1 MKSVYPYPL
10 LFTLLL
16 FIGFHSLSAQQP
28 IRVAA
33 ASDLKFALDDIIE
46 VYTRKTGKEVVPIY
60 GSSGKLYEQLS
71 NKAPF
76 HLYMSA
82 DMEYPKLLIE
92 KGLTGSELFIYGKG
106 RLVLWSRKF
115 DCDASTLEGL
125 SHLNLKKIAIAN
137 PNHAPY
143 GKRAKESLAFY
154 QLYDV
159 IRSKIVLGENI
170 SQTAQFL
177 STGAADVGIIALS
190 LALAPTMKKYGK
202 DYYLLPAISH
212 NPLLQGAIITD
223 FGRDNA
229 AAALFFDFLKSPTA
243 AKIFKTY
250 GFVQEEKS

>member
-1 MKSVYPYPL
+1 MKSVYPYFL
-10 LFTLLL
+10 LFTLLF
-16 FIGFHSLSAQQP
+16 FIGFHSLCAQQS

-33 ASDLKFALDDIIE
+33 ASDLKFALDEIIE
-46 VYTRKTGKEVVPIY
+46 VYTKNTGKEVLPIY

-82 DMEYPKLLIE
+82 DVEYPKLLIE
-92 KGLTGSELFIYGKG
+92 KGLTGSELYIYGEG

-115 DCDASTLEGL
+115 DCDATTLEGL
-125 SHLNLKKIAIAN
+125 SRLNLKKIAIAN

-143 GKRAKESLAFY
+143 GKRAKESLEFY
-154 QLYDV
+154 QVYDA

-177 STGAADVGIIALS
+177 STGAADVGVIALS
-190 LALAPTMKKYGK
+190 LALSPTMKKYGK
-202 DYYLLPAISH
+202 GYFLLPAKTH

-223 FGRDNA
+223 YGKGNTE
-229 AAALFFDFLKSPTA
+229 AALFFDFLKSSTA
-243 AKIFKTY
+243 GEIFKTY
-250 GFVQEEKS
+250 GFVQEVEE

>member
-1 MKSVYPYPL
+1 MKSIYPYFAITTL
-10 LFTLLL
+10 LF
-16 FIGFHSLSAQQP
+16 FIGFHSLNAQEP

-46 VYTRKTGKEVVPIY
+46 AYTQGTGKRVVPIY

-82 DMEYPKLLIE
+82 DVEYPKMLIE
-92 KGLTGSELFIYGKG
+92 KEMSGSELHIYGEG

-115 DCDASTLEGL
+115 DCDAATLERL
-125 SHLNLKKIAIAN
+125 SQLDLKKIAIAN

-143 GKRAKESLAFY
+143 GMRAKESLEY
-154 QLYDV
+154 YKLYDT

-190 LALAPTMKKYGK
+190 LALSPTMKKYGK
-202 DYYLLPAISH
+202 GYYLLPAKSH

-223 FGRDNA
+223 FGKGNTDA
-229 AAALFFDFLKSPTA
+229 TLFFDFLQSPVA
-243 AKIFKTY
+243 EKIFKTY
-250 GFVQEEKS
+250 GFIQEIE

>member
-1 MKSVYPYPL
+1 MKSVYPYL
-10 LFTLLL
+10 AIFTLFYL
-16 FIGFHSLSAQQP
+16 IGFHSLHAQQS

-46 VYTRKTGKEVVPIY
+46 VYTKDMGKEVVPIY

-71 NKAPF
+71 NRAPF

-82 DMEYPKLLIE
+82 DVEYPKLLIK
-92 KGLTGSELFIYGKG
+92 KGLSGSDIHIYGVG

-125 SHLNLKKIAIAN
+125 SRLNLKKVAIAN

-143 GKRAKESLAFY
+143 GKRAKESLLFY
-154 QLYDV
+154 QLYDG

-202 DYYLLPAISH
+202 GYYLLPAKSH
-212 NPLLQGAIITD
+212 NPLHQGAIITE
-223 FGRDNA
+223 FGKGNA
-229 AAALFFDFLKSPTA
+229 EAAMFFDYLKSPTA
-243 AKIFKTY
+243 REIFKTY
-250 GFVQEEKS
+250 GFVQEEE